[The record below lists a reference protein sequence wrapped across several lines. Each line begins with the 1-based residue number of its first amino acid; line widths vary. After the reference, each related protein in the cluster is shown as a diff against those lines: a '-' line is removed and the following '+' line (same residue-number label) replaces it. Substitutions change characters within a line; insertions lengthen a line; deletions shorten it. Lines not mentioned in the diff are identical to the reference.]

1 MKNIWKLFRGDL
13 GRLTKNIATVIIAAG
28 LILLPSLFTWFNTLA
43 CWDVFGN
50 TGNLMVAVANDDT
63 GYSSDLMPIEI
74 NIGDSIVSSLRE
86 NDQMHWVFTDSED
99 AVDGASSGKYYAA
112 VVIPENFSQ
121 DMMTFYSDD
130 MEHAKI
136 IYYSNEK
143 KNAIAP
149 KVIDQGADQVSVQVN
164 KVFTEKLTES
174 ALGIM
179 SSLST
184 YATDNDLLGKIEN
197 LATHMERLSE
207 QMSSGAML
215 IRSYS
220 SLAGSSKDLVQSS
233 TNLMQQA
240 QGAAKSASDTM
251 NQMKDSSSS
260 ITEALSGSTSALQEA
275 LEQTSAG
282 YEAVSQ
288 SIDTAFDSAGTV
300 ASDSSSQLRS
310 TAAGVRSQATTYQN
324 IITTLTQMMDSSQ
337 SEILKGALKVTIA
350 ELQTSKESMDKLAT
364 SLETSADQIDLGVA
378 DVEARRQDAKDKAA
392 NAKASIENAK
402 NDYNTNLKPQLD
414 DLIANIQT
422 LAGYSEGTISSLD
435 SAVSSLVGETDSV
448 SNKLNNLQTK
458 LDAAATNMDN
468 AASHISEF
476 AKKIKDAISSGN
488 IDLLKSILA
497 SDTTSLAESL
507 SAPIDL
513 DRHALYKVNTF
524 GSGMSP
530 LYTSLA
536 LWIGALLIMVAIKV
550 NPSQSTLDKL
560 NKPRLPQ
567 IFIGRFGVIALLSI
581 AQSTVM
587 ALGNMFFLEVQV
599 ENPLLYLLSLWFSG
613 LVFAFIIYTLVAS
626 LANLG
631 KAIAVIVLILQVTG
645 AGGSFPLQLFPDFF
659 QSISPFLP
667 ATYAINAMRE
677 AMFGLHAGDF
687 WMYMSDLAMF
697 IIPFAIIGL
706 ILRNPFVKLVNF
718 FVERIEESKIA

>member
-1 MKNIWKLFRGDL
+1 MKNIWRLFRGDL
-13 GRLTKNIATVIIAAG
+13 NRLTRNIATVIIAAG
-28 LILLPSLFTWFNTLA
+28 LILLPSLFSWFNTLA

-50 TGNLMVAVANDDT
+50 TGNLMVAVANDDA

-74 NIGDSIVSSLRE
+74 NVGDSIVSSLRE

-130 MEHAKI
+130 MQHAKI

-184 YATDNDLLGKIEN
+184 YATDSDMLGKIEN
-197 LATHMERLSE
+197 LATHMDRLAE
-207 QMSSGAML
+207 QMRSGATL
-215 IRSYS
+215 VRSYS
-220 SLAGSSKDLVQSS
+220 FLAGSSKDLVQSS
-233 TNLMQQA
+233 TNLMEQA
-240 QGAAKSASDTM
+240 QGAARSASDTM

-260 ITEALSGSTSALQEA
+260 ITDALSGSTSALTTA
-275 LEQTSAG
+275 LEQSAAG

-288 SIDTAFDSAGTV
+288 SIDTAFNSAGTV
-300 ASDSSSQLRS
+300 ASDSSAQLRN
-310 TAAGVRSQATTYQN
+310 TAAGVRNQSAAYQS
-324 IITTLTQMMDSSQ
+324 IIDTLTQIMDSSQ
-337 SEILKGALKVTIA
+337 SDVLKEALKLTIMQ
-350 ELQTSKESMDKLAT
+350 LQSSKDSMDNLAT
-364 SLETSADQIDLGVA
+364 SLETSADQIDAGVA
-378 DVEARRQDAKDKAA
+378 DVEARRQDAIDKAN

-414 DLIANIQT
+414 DLISNIQT
-422 LAGYSEGTISSLD
+422 LAGYSEGSISSLD
-435 SAVSSLVGETDSV
+435 SAVSSLVGESDSV
-448 SNKLNNLQTK
+448 SNKLSNLQTK
-458 LDAAATNMDN
+458 LNAAATNMDN
-468 AASHISEF
+468 AATHVSEF
-476 AKKIKDAISSGN
+476 AQKIKDAINSGN

-524 GSGMSP
+524 GAGMSP

-550 NPSQSTLDKL
+550 NPSQSTLDTL

-567 IFIGRFGVIALLSI
+567 IFIGRFGIIALLSL

-599 ENPLLYLLSLWFSG
+599 ENPLLYLLCLWLSG

-677 AMFGLHAGDF
+677 AMFGLHAADF
-687 WMYMSDLAMF
+687 WVYMSDLAMF